1 MEWISA
7 GLSWKTRFAE
17 GQGALAFVFLSDGL
31 GVAGCSS
38 PGIAEW
44 RSSSPAPRTAAERGD
59 PAADDRRVEELRS
72 RLELAASVTA
82 APWLGNPGPPPYYWQ

>member
-17 GQGALAFVFLSDGL
+17 GQGALAFVFLSAGL

-38 PGIAEW
+38 P
-44 RSSSPAPRTAAERGD
+44 
-59 PAADDRRVEELRS
+59 DRELRPEAL
-72 RLELAASVTA
+72 RLLESLES
-82 APWLGNPGPPPYYWQ
+82 GRE